1 MSKVSRSVL
10 KNLVKECLVEIL
22 AEGLVGANKTIQES
36 KRNTTKKRIVEKKKP
51 DRKKVSKQPEQ
62 VPGTIQEMTDDP
74 ILQSIFADTA
84 KTTLVEQQRADSRER
99 VVAGDSI
106 SRMVDES
113 DPTDLFGEAASKW
126 ATLAFSEKKLP
137 GQHK

>member
-1 MSKVSRSVL
+1 MKMTRSKL
-10 KNLVKECLVEIL
+10 KGIVKECLVEIL

-36 KRNTTKKRIVEKKKP
+36 KRSTTKKRIVEKKKLV
-51 DRKKVSKQPEQ
+51 RKKVSKQEEP

-74 ILQSIFADTA
+74 VLQSIFADTA
-84 KTTLVEQQRADSRER
+84 KTTLVEQQRADSGER

-113 DPTDLFGEAASKW
+113 DPTEIFGEAASKW

-137 GQHK
+137 G